1 MNNAETRRQYMSE
14 ISHLRQ
20 LRKEKRIQLLAMA
33 STSKVVKSPK
43 ASSKP
48 PGRNSMSLS
57 EVCFVHPWDLHFSLY
72 KCLFFLFFLM
82 CNPVYAQKRVS
93 DEEMRDRL
101 RKRYLRL
108 NEVRHKKRLQE
119 KQEEARRNKLMVRI
133 FCKKLQQKV
142 LRGQVD
148 LSQSVSVISNMW
160 R

>member
-1 MNNAETRRQYMSE
+1 
-14 ISHLRQ
+14 
-20 LRKEKRIQLLAMA
+20 
-33 STSKVVKSPK
+33 
-43 ASSKP
+43 
-48 PGRNSMSLS
+48 
-57 EVCFVHPWDLHFSLY
+57 
-72 KCLFFLFFLM
+72 M

-148 LSQSVSVISNMW
+148 LSQSVSVISNM
-160 R
+160 